1 MAGRCRPRLS
11 GRVRYRAFLRGGS
24 RGPLAGPTTP
34 YIGAHRDLSTRQ
46 GEELDR
52 NRPRRP
58 SPTLGAAH
66 GGRRSPATRLANFR
80 TSPPDAVVAC
90 VGSGRRPLR
99 LSWAEVCSPG
109 DLDRTARQRHA
120 TANQVR
126 RSASPATKITSVLG
140 DLIKPSIRDRFSASY
155 L

>member
-52 NRPRRP
+52 KRPRRP

-99 LSWAEVCSPG
+99 LSRAEVCSPG
-109 DLDRTARQRHA
+109 DLGGPPASATRQPTTPATARDPQPKINFGCWA
-120 TANQVR
+120 T
-126 RSASPATKITSVLG
+126 
-140 DLIKPSIRDRFSASY
+140 
-155 L
+155 